1 MTAKEIYESID
12 LSKLKKDTADKL
24 RGLEKKTKGFTL
36 KSDKVDAQMKKF
48 YDTLKERK
56 PDALKNLKVEVK
68 KVEEKAKNGEEA
80 VVTEVQKVV
89 GKKKVAKK
97 TATPSAPKKRTTV
110 ATLAKAIRR
119 KGESWQSALKRAGE
133 QMKSERK
140 AAESA
145 TKTELEKLRKMI
157 KSDPKFSDYPR
168 TYGKQSKA
176 IDVSKDAKTKAR
188 PAGKRV
194 SKKGVKNQYG
204 TSKGGRT
211 YWENRD
217 NRSDRNAPNYPTK
230 VYLEYG
236 GSLATQPY
244 WLADNADALVS
255 TETMGEMFEV
265 GGQVFTPTEQLAD
278 NPNALVSTNTY
289 AELFAQGGKLDITS
303 MFEKGGKVK
312 KNQRIT
318 KVVLTDFDE
327 KGYNGQ
333 YKKVFSAVNSGNS
346 LGFGE
351 GVYELDSSGKK
362 DSKGNYILLL
372 SEGLGGDE
380 ETRLSKIKGITY
392 EEIDIDADMFEKGGT
407 TPEST
412 QRMQEKLIN
421 DLWDRK
427 GYDISYLKEL
437 PLKQLKS
444 LYDTEFYYED
454 EFFEK
459 GGMVNLYYGGEQ
471 EDETLPASSEKDAA
485 NIAMR
490 NGAEHYEFVPRM
502 KKGGKVAGLQR
513 FNDKIGDLHDD
524 LEEAKETIE
533 EVQEFHRNIYNQDII
548 QAENKYLYNKGG
560 MVTASRTAM
569 EIGALTGMNKNAIQK
584 FVDDNNLDIE
594 RLYKFVLKSS
604 LKQRMDMVSAIAG
617 SPNNPIQKKIIK
629 TFAK

>member
-68 KVEEKAKNGEEA
+68 KVEAKAKKGEEA

-119 KGESWQSALKRAGE
+119 IDEPWQSALKRAGE
-133 QMKSERK
+133 QMKAETK

-168 TYGKQSKA
+168 TYGKQSKD
-176 IDVSKDAKTKAR
+176 IDMSKDAKTKAR

-265 GGQVFTPTEQLAD
+265 GGQVFVPTEQLAD

-289 AELFAQGGKLDITS
+289 AELFEKGGKLDITS
-303 MFEKGGKVK
+303 MFE
-312 KNQRIT
+312 
-318 KVVLTDFDE
+318 
-327 KGYNGQ
+327 
-333 YKKVFSAVNSGNS
+333 
-346 LGFGE
+346 
-351 GVYELDSSGKK
+351 
-362 DSKGNYILLL
+362 
-372 SEGLGGDE
+372 
-380 ETRLSKIKGITY
+380 
-392 EEIDIDADMFEKGGT
+392 
-407 TPEST
+407 
-412 QRMQEKLIN
+412 
-421 DLWDRK
+421 
-427 GYDISYLKEL
+427 
-437 PLKQLKS
+437 
-444 LYDTEFYYED
+444 
-454 EFFEK
+454 
-459 GGMVNLYYGGEQ
+459 
-471 EDETLPASSEKDAA
+471 
-485 NIAMR
+485 
-490 NGAEHYEFVPRM
+490 
-502 KKGGKVAGLQR
+502 
-513 FNDKIGDLHDD
+513 
-524 LEEAKETIE
+524 
-533 EVQEFHRNIYNQDII
+533 
-548 QAENKYLYNKGG
+548 KGG

-594 RLYKFVLKSS
+594 RLYKFVLKSG